1 MPPLVRRRRLLE
13 RRLLPVARLR
23 ERPVERLLRRER
35 ERGLPERRL
44 FFLRDRLLDRL
55 ERLLLD
61 LLFGIT
67 ITSYRDRDRLVRAGT
82 FAPLRR
88 ALLNPMAIACLRFL
102 TGCLRERMWCI
113 SVRTSCCALR
123 PYLRPRERERE
134 VERCDRELRRLE
146 DLRLLAIYTSSL
158 SDAGQGQR
166 VGVRRAWSQVPN
178 QHC

>member
-13 RRLLPVARLR
+13 RRRLPVARLR

-35 ERGLPERRL
+35 ERGLLERRRLL
-44 FFLRDRLLDRL
+44 FVRDRLLERL

-61 LLFGIT
+61 LLLAIT
-67 ITSYRDRDRLVRAGT
+67 ITSYRDRDRLDWAGT

-88 ALLNPMAIACLRFL
+88 ALLSPMAMACLRFL

-134 VERCDRELRRLE
+134 VDRCDRELRRLE

-158 SDAGQGQR
+158 SDAGHGQR
-166 VGVRRAWSQVPN
+166 VGVR
-178 QHC
+178 